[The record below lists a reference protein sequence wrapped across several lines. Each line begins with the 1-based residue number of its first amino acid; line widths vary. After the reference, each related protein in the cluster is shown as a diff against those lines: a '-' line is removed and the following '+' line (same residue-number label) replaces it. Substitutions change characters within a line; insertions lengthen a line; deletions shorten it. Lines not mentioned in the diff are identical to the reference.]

1 MLSSLRNERDH
12 NTLMAMIK
20 KRVDLQDP
28 IVIDY
33 SSILT
38 PYALGFVSQQLVLR
52 KKINV
57 IQDFSEECFVTS
69 SQGLLKVKTESCQC
83 SFWNT
88 MHLATLPTYVC
99 CQGKK
104 RPPFVC

>member
-38 PYALGFVSQQLVLR
+38 PYALGFVSTISPQ
-52 KKINV
+52 KEDKCY
-57 IQDFSEECFVTS
+57 S
-69 SQGLLKVKTESCQC
+69 GL
-83 SFWNT
+83 
-88 MHLATLPTYVC
+88 
-99 CQGKK
+99 
-104 RPPFVC
+104 